1 VHGVGGLLGTILLG
15 CYASKAIN
23 PNGADGLFFGGTDFF
38 MKELIAV
45 VGTSIYAFVFTY
57 LMLVLINKIT
67 RVRVTAEEEEEGLDS
82 SYHGESARDT
92 E

>member
-1 VHGVGGLLGTILLG
+1 
-15 CYASKAIN
+15 
-23 PNGADGLFFGGTDFF
+23 

>member
-1 VHGVGGLLGTILLG
+1 
-15 CYASKAIN
+15 
-23 PNGADGLFFGGTDFF
+23 

-45 VGTSIYAFVFTY
+45 VGTSIYAFIFTY

-67 RVRVTAEEEEEGLDS
+67 RVKVTAEEEEIGLDS
-82 SYHGESARDT
+82 SYHGETARDI